1 MAKTLWVAGAA
12 LALFLVWMM
21 ASEAARA
28 SAPDD
33 DMAQPQWVW
42 DASAPTPYPT
52 STPALPPEPTP
63 FPALPPAPTP
73 SPIPASLEPTPEP
86 TTQPVVKP
94 APKCWEIDT
103 PKVVLYQTPEG
114 FLGVSL
120 NCDHSDLSQKLTCDD
135 FDTWGEAQLFYLIS
149 TTFGGGSDPH
159 WLVARD
165 SDGIACK
172 ELPGAPRIYDE
183 LKALNASV
191 SQLLRDIAILNFDN
205 ERRNC
210 RDSGGD
216 WMRNDDGAWV
226 CED

>member
-12 LALFLVWMM
+12 LALFLTSMM
-21 ASEAARA
+21 ASEAAKA
-28 SAPDD
+28 GAPDD

-42 DASAPTPYPT
+42 DDRTRTPAPT
-52 STPALPPEPTP
+52 STPAPTP
-63 FPALPPAPTP
+63 TPAPPPAPTLTPTPVP
-73 SPIPASLEPTPEP
+73 SEPTPEP
-86 TTQPVVKP
+86 VLKP
-94 APKCWEIDT
+94 APKCWEIET

-165 SDGIACK
+165 SDGVACK
-172 ELPGAPRIYDE
+172 DLPGAPRIYAE
-183 LKALNASV
+183 LKRLEASV

-205 ERRNC
+205 RRRNC
-210 RDSGGD
+210 TDSGGD
-216 WMRNDDGAWV
+216 WMRNDDGEWV
-226 CED
+226 CKDQN